1 MTEVWTFFVERPAC
15 FLAVAGLLGLLA
27 GSALNVLTCRLPV
40 KLKRDWTSESRTL
53 LGLAPSLDA
62 RSGPWLPAARC
73 PVCDHRLL
81 AWQHSALLSGLLRR
95 DRCGQCGHGT
105 ARRRAAVELGCAALT
120 LVVAWCLGPGGQML
134 AMVLLT
140 WCLLALSV
148 IDAHHQLLPDILV
161 LPMLWLG
168 LIVNTLGLFVPL
180 QAAVWGAVAGY
191 LSLWTVFWLFKLIT
205 GKDGMGYG
213 DFKLLAMIG
222 AWGGWQI
229 LPLTV
234 VLSSVLGTL
243 AGLWLMCRSDKAAST
258 VIAFGPYLAIA
269 GWIAMLW
276 GDEID
281 ASYLQLIG
289 FR

>member
-1 MTEVWTFFVERPAC
+1 MERPAS
-15 FLAVAGLLGLLA
+15 FLALAGLLGLLA

-40 KLKRDWTSESRTL
+40 KLKRDWTSESQAL
-53 LGLAPSLDA
+53 LGLAPTLHE
-62 RSGPWLPAARC
+62 RSGPWLPAAHC
-73 PVCDHRLL
+73 PACDHRLL

-105 ARRRAAVELGCAALT
+105 AGRCAAVELGCAALT
-120 LVVAWCLGPGGQML
+120 MVVAWCLGPGGQTL

-148 IDAHHQLLPDILV
+148 IDAKHQLLPDVLV
-161 LPMLWLG
+161 LPTLWLG
-168 LIVNTLGLFVPL
+168 LIVNTMGLFVPL

-191 LSLWTVFWLFKLIT
+191 LSLWTVFWLFKLVT

-234 VLSSVLGTL
+234 VLSSVLGAL
-243 AGLWLMCRSDKAAST
+243 AGLWVMRRTDKAAST
-258 VIAFGPYLAIA
+258 VIPFGPYLAIA
-269 GWIAMLW
+269 GWIAVLW
-276 GDEID
+276 GDEIGT
-281 ASYLQLIG
+281 SYLQLIG